1 MALQVNGK
9 VKSASRLPLEGIRIL
24 DFCVVWAGPFATQIL
39 ADLGAEVIKVENIHH
54 WQPMTRGFVA
64 RPPKNTVPN
73 LLPMLGGYPDNDPGP
88 RPWNR
93 CPGFNNLF
101 RNKKSVTIDLK
112 QPRGREMLERL
123 IKECDIFYEN
133 NVTETMEK
141 LNISYDMLKAIRPD
155 IIMVRVP
162 AYGSVGP
169 YRNYRALGVHLE
181 SVIGHSLIRGYRDS
195 DPSTNSAIYMG
206 DYAAGV
212 QGAFAVM
219 AALHY
224 RKRTGKGQFIELSQA
239 ENAVSFLAEAV
250 MDYTLNGRLQGTQGN
265 RNHFGSAPC
274 GAFPAK
280 GENCWINITVST
292 DSEWRGL
299 CEAMGNPDWC
309 KDERYSDQYS
319 RWKNA
324 DQLEEELAQWTVQ
337 HDKYEGFHLLQSH
350 GVPAGPVMHAGD
362 AHSDPHVK
370 ERDFFNRIT
379 HPEAGTHN
387 YPGFIFNMSRTP
399 PVVRNPPCCLGEHN
413 EYVYKEILKVSDREY
428 AELEAEGHIGMD
440 FDPEIQ

>member
-1 MALQVNGK
+1 
-9 VKSASRLPLEGIRIL
+9 
-24 DFCVVWAGPFATQIL
+24 
-39 ADLGAEVIKVENIHH
+39 
-54 WQPMTRGFVA
+54 
-64 RPPKNTVPN
+64 
-73 LLPMLGGYPDNDPGP
+73 MLGGYPDSDPGP

-101 RNKKSVTIDLK
+101 RNKKSMTLDLR
-112 QPRGREMLERL
+112 QPRGREILKRL
-123 IKECDIFYEN
+123 VKECDIFYEN

-141 LNISYDMLKAIRPD
+141 LDISYDFLKSIRPD
-155 IIMVRVP
+155 IIMMRVP

-212 QGAFAVM
+212 QGAFTVL

-224 RKRTGKGQFIELSQA
+224 RKRTGKGQLIELAQA
-239 ENAVSFLAEAV
+239 ENAVNFLSEAV
-250 MDYTLNGRLQGTQGN
+250 MDYTLNGRVQGTLGN
-265 RNHFGSAPC
+265 RNMFGSAPC
-274 GAFPAK
+274 GAFPAS
-280 GENCWINITVST
+280 GDNNWISITVSN
-292 DSEWRGL
+292 DAEWQGL

-309 KDERYSDQYS
+309 KDERYSDQYA

-324 DQLEEELAQWTVQ
+324 DQLEEELSRWTAQY
-337 HDKYEGFHLLQSH
+337 DKYEAFHLLQSH
-350 GVPAGPVMHAGD
+350 GVPSGPVMHAGD
-362 AHSDPHVK
+362 AHSDPHLK

-379 HPEAGTHN
+379 HAEAGTHD

-399 PVVRNPPCCLGEHN
+399 PVVRNAPCRMGEHN
-413 EYVYKEILKVSDREY
+413 EYVYKEILKVSDEEY
-428 AELEAEGHIGMD
+428 AQLEAEGHIGMD
-440 FDPEIQ
+440 FDPEIP